1 MLKQSFRLLIATV
14 VLAISGCAT
23 TAKYEAVLNSWLGS
37 HAQELVNS
45 WGYPDGSFRAPNGN
59 EVYIYARGT
68 NVTMPSQYHTTGTVN
83 SWGTHS
89 TFNAT
94 TTQSGGQ
101 SLHFWC
107 KTYIEVDQSK
117 RIVNWRWEGN
127 HCAAR

>member
-1 MLKQSFRLLIATV
+1 MRKQGIKLVIAV
-14 VLAISGCAT
+14 AALAISGCAT

-37 HAQELVNS
+37 HAQDLVNS
-45 WGYPDGSFRAPNGN
+45 WGYPDGSFKAPNGN
-59 EVYIYARGT
+59 EVYVYARGA

-83 SWGTHS
+83 SLGGYS

-101 SLHFWC
+101 TLNFWC
-107 KTYIEVDQSK
+107 KTYIEMNQSK

-127 HCAAR
+127 NCIAR